1 MTDTRSHPAAQD
13 AHSARAL
20 ASVCLLGWALATN
33 YTNHAPLF
41 PVLMEQLEFSAAQA
55 GLLSTAFFVALATVS
70 LPAGVLSDR
79 LGPKR
84 IGSLGLAL
92 TFLSNVGLG
101 YARDFT
107 DLLAI
112 KLLGGVGAGIAF
124 IAGVRY
130 VTVLFPPSRI
140 HRAQGLYG
148 GCSHLGAGTSLYL
161 IPVLYTLLGWR
172 ATFIWSSGLVLASLA
187 LWIVLAPDRRMNLPS
202 SRPSEAIRSGTI
214 WLLGLVHTGTFG
226 LSVLVGT
233 WITTFLVRDLDL
245 PLVTA
250 GWVGSGILVAGI
262 IARPTG
268 GLLIERRWLLPTTM
282 IRAALLSSALG
293 LALLALPGRPV
304 WAALLA
310 ILAMGMTMS
319 VPYSA
324 VMNTASAALPRS
336 PGAAVGLVGGLAL
349 MMIAVG
355 APAVGALYTRTETF
369 SFPFALLGVFCLLVF
384 WMSHRIHAG
393 TARSEHSA

>member
-1 MTDTRSHPAAQD
+1 MRSD
-13 AHSARAL
+13 APPEDRHLARAL

-33 YTNHAPLF
+33 YTNHASLF
-41 PVLMEQLEFSAAQA
+41 PVLMERLGFGPAQA
-55 GLLSTAFFVALATVS
+55 GLLSTAFFVSLAMVS
-70 LPAGVLSDR
+70 VPAGVLSDR

-101 YARDFT
+101 FARDFT

-112 KLLGGVGAGIAF
+112 KLFGGVGAGMAF

-130 VTVLFPPSRI
+130 VTVVFPPSRI

-161 IPVLYTLLGWR
+161 VPLLYTLLDWR
-172 ATFIWSSGLVLASLA
+172 ATFIWSSGPVAASLG
-187 LWIVLAPDRRMNLPS
+187 LWMLLAPDRRMTLPT
-202 SRPSEAIRSGTI
+202 SRPGEAIRSGTI
-214 WLLGLVHTGTFG
+214 WLLGLVHTSTFG

-245 PLVTA
+245 ALVPA

-268 GLLIERRWLLPTTM
+268 GILIERRWLLPTTM
-282 IRAALLSSALG
+282 IRAALLTSALG
-293 LALLALPGRPV
+293 LALLALPGRPLR
-304 WAALLA
+304 AALAA
-310 ILAMGMTMS
+310 IIAMGITMS
-319 VPYSA
+319 IPYSA

-336 PGAAVGLVGGLAL
+336 PGAAVGMVGGLAL
-349 MMIAVG
+349 LMIAIG
-355 APAVGALYTRTETF
+355 APAVGALYTWTETF
-369 SFPFALLGVFCLLVF
+369 SFPFGLLGVFCLLIF
-384 WMSHRIHAG
+384 WMAHRISPRAE
-393 TARSEHSA
+393 RSDPDA